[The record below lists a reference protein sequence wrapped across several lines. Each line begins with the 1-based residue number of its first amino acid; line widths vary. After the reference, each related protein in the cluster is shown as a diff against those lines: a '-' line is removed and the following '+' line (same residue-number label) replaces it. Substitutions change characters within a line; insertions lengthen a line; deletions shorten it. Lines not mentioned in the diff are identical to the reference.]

1 MCRKRQAGNSPLMS
15 GFEPDLL
22 LYGLMI
28 GLCAGA
34 LAGTLAGLAGVGGG
48 LIYVPVFYAF
58 LPTQGDGMALYIFA
72 SMVAIAITSF
82 FSARAHWRLGNVDKA
97 KLGTLL
103 PGLMLGAG
111 LGLWSTLHLPE
122 VLILLA
128 LAALDIWV
136 AYDYGRSLRRASHHP
151 PSLTLFSGPIGYA
164 SGLLGIGG
172 GTMIVPLLRRH
183 LPLRLA
189 VGTSAACG
197 LIMAIAAVSVNVL
210 AVSDWQALLLAQW
223 PRLAGT
229 WLGVALILPFCSRWS
244 ARLHADMDEDSL
256 RIVLKAVFLLLAC
269 GLLIAAAMAWLHT
282 PN

>member
-1 MCRKRQAGNSPLMS
+1 MS
-15 GFEPDLL
+15 GFEPELL
-22 LYGLMI
+22 IYGLMI

-58 LPTQGDGMALYIFA
+58 LPVQGDGMALYIFA
-72 SMVAIAITSF
+72 SMVAIVITGF
-82 FSARAHWRLGNVDKA
+82 FSARAHWRLGHVDTA

-103 PGLMLGAG
+103 PGLMMGAG

-136 AYDYGRSLRRASHHP
+136 AIDYGRSLRRASHRP
-151 PSLTLFSGPIGYA
+151 PSLMLFSGPIGYV

-183 LPLRLA
+183 VSLRLA

-210 AVSDWQALLLAQW
+210 AVSDWQELLLAQW
-223 PRLAGT
+223 PRLLGA
-229 WLGVALILPFCSRWS
+229 WLGIALILPFCSLWS
-244 ARLHADMDEDSL
+244 ARLHNGMDEDGL
-256 RIVLKAVFLLLAC
+256 RIVLKLVFILLAC
-269 GLLIAAAMAWLHT
+269 GLLIAAALAGLQT
-282 PN
+282 PD